1 MECFHLI
8 MLPEPES
15 LKQHKAKLQPSGGML
30 GELLVPLPLPWLQQE
45 FLQREVVTRL
55 PMHLSTADRSVS
67 EVGVK
72 SRKEAGESPE
82 VSISTIVTSDDQG
95 VQIY

>member
-55 PMHLSTADRSVS
+55 PMHLSTADLKLPFRRL
-67 EVGVK
+67 EK
-72 SRKEAGESPE
+72 Y
-82 VSISTIVTSDDQG
+82 DDG
-95 VQIY
+95 KTN

>member
-1 MECFHLI
+1 MQAALTER
-8 MLPEPES
+8 
-15 LKQHKAKLQPSGGML
+15 GG
-30 GELLVPLPLPWLQQE
+30 
-45 FLQREVVTRL
+45 
-55 PMHLSTADRSVS
+55 SVS